1 MSRARKDEVGARLGP
16 LLELGDH
23 GRAAAEA
30 RRLAVDPAA
39 PAAGRQEALAVL
51 ASLRPERGALVVGA
65 VGLALAL
72 AITGWLLTR

>member
-1 MSRARKDEVGARLGP
+1 MSRARKDEAGARLGA
-16 LLELGDH
+16 LLEQGDH

-30 RRLAVDPAA
+30 RRLAADPGTPA
-39 PAAGRQEALAVL
+39 PGRQEALAVL
-51 ASLRPERGALVVGA
+51 ASLRPEGGAQVVGA